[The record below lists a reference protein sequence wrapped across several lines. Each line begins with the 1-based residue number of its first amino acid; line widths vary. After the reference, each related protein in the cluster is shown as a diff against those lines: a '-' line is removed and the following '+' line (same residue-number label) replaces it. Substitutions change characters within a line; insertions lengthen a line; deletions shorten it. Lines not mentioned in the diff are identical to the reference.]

1 MPRKRNTQRR
11 MEIVDTAF
19 HLFAEQGYANVQMKD
34 IAVACEISKSLLQ
47 HYFPKKIVL
56 LSTMLNELTL
66 SIFTYSNERLT
77 MLSAHQRTM
86 IQMSFL
92 LRMLD
97 ENPTM
102 EHFVQDVFESPEL
115 TTEIILVTLDWL
127 ETIGVEGEAATIRYA
142 LNFSL
147 SGGMAVFFKR
157 KILRASVGMISEN
170 VDQGFYLL
178 LGETI
183 DQIDQVYLST
193 AKYNTDQYYQQFI
206 EHLHKHATID
216 FSSEIKM

>member
-1 MPRKRNTQRR
+1 MPRKRNTRRR

-34 IAVACEISKSLLQ
+34 IAIACEISKSLLQ

>member
-1 MPRKRNTQRR
+1 MPRKRNTRRR

-34 IAVACEISKSLLQ
+34 IAIACEISKSLLQ

-97 ENPTM
+97 ENSTM

-170 VDQGFYLL
+170 IDQGFYLL

>member
-66 SIFTYSNERLT
+66 SVFIYSNERLT

-115 TTEIILVTLDWL
+115 TTEMILVTLDWL
-127 ETIGVEGEAATIRYA
+127 EAIGVEGEAASVRYA
-142 LNFSL
+142 LNFAL

-170 VDQGFYLL
+170 IGQGFYLL

-193 AKYNTDQYYQQFI
+193 AKYNTDHYYQQFI
-206 EHLHKHATID
+206 EHLHEHATID
-216 FSSEIKM
+216 LNSEIQI

>member
-1 MPRKRNTQRR
+1 MPRKRNTRRR

-34 IAVACEISKSLLQ
+34 IAIACEISKSLLQ

-170 VDQGFYLL
+170 IDQGFYLL